1 MTRQKTTKAD
11 YELGSS
17 NVYADLGHA
26 DAAAM
31 VVKAQLVAKI
41 GEILSSRGLT
51 QIVAATVL
59 GISQSKLS
67 RLLRGHFRGISERKL
82 MDCLAQLGH
91 DVQIVVRR
99 APIDRSCGLVSV
111 RIA

>member
-1 MTRQKTTKAD
+1 M
-11 YELGSS
+11 
-17 NVYADLGHA
+17 YADLGHA

-41 GEILSSRGLT
+41 GQILASRDLT
-51 QIVAATVL
+51 QIAAATVL
-59 GISQSKLS
+59 GISQPKLS

-91 DVQIVVRR
+91 DVQIVVRS
-99 APIDRSCGLVSV
+99 APVERSCGLVSV
-111 RIA
+111 RIS

>member
-1 MTRQKTTKAD
+1 MTRRKTTRAD

-31 VVKAQLVAKI
+31 AVKAQLVAKI
-41 GEILSSRGLT
+41 SEVLASRGLT
-51 QIVAATVL
+51 QIAAATVL
-59 GISQSKLS
+59 GISQPKLS
-67 RLLRGHFRGISERKL
+67 RLLRGHFHGISERKL

-91 DVQIVVRR
+91 DVQIVVRS
-99 APIDRSCGLVSV
+99 APLERSCGLVSV
-111 RIA
+111 RIS